1 MKKLKVQLKT
11 VSKSLAALSK
21 QVDKITKQLDKL
33 KAPKAAPAR
42 KAVAKKKA
50 PARKAVAKKKA
61 PAKKVAAKKK
71 APVKKVAAKKKAT
84 VLDTVYGAIQRTKRG
99 ITVAALKEKTK
110 LNPRQLS
117 NALYKLSNKGMIV
130 AKSRGL
136 YVKK

>member
-1 MKKLKVQLKT
+1 MKKLKVQLNT
-11 VSKSLAALSK
+11 VSKSLATLSK
-21 QVDKITKQLDKL
+21 QVDKL
-33 KAPKAAPAR
+33 KAPKAAPAKKKKAPAK
-42 KAVAKKKA
+42 KAVAKRKA

-71 APVKKVAAKKKAT
+71 AT
-84 VLDTVYGAIQRTKRG
+84 VLDTVFGAIKRARKG

-117 NALYKLSNKGMIV
+117 NALYKLSNKGMIA